1 MKQIK
6 DMYTNSDASVADYLR
21 LARSLPEFS
30 GKLPWYMRA
39 VRAAFLSSFTIKGL
53 PEVCRVRGVFHNI
66 WLDTYEAPY
75 NQFTQE
81 IVNYKSA
88 LYQFDPHLIYIAVD
102 SRDFLDKAHRE
113 NLIAYLLENSTAKIV
128 LCDFDG
134 SMGQY
139 QNPRVFI
146 FDFVGFLEKIGK
158 TKYWNTKYA
167 VLGDF
172 RLAPDAFPLLA
183 ERFMGYAVV
192 AAGNTKK
199 CLVLDLDNTLWEGIA
214 GEDELKNIKPRKK
227 FQEHILELYK
237 KGILLVINSKNNFE
251 DAMEVIENHP
261 GMVLRRNHFA
271 AYRINWQDKALNM
284 AELTSEL
291 NLGLESFVFVDDDP
305 LERDIVKNS
314 FPEIAVLPPD
324 MFLDYAGFSSFVLT
338 EEDLKR
344 GDMYLQENKRK
355 EFQKSFRTTED
366 FLREIKLEI
375 SVKES
380 SREIIPRISQLTQ
393 KTNQFNLTTRRYDE
407 NDINSFLSA
416 GGKVWGIEVR
426 DSFGDYGLTG
436 VCMIQSLDN
445 QWKIDNFLLSCRILG
460 RGIEKAFMGYVV
472 GEAKRA
478 GVEKIIAEFIRT
490 PKNKPCES
498 FLDNAGFSQVGN
510 SENSICYEFN
520 MPNEYSMPDFIK
532 IV

>member
-1 MKQIK
+1 MKRIK
-6 DMYTNSDASVADYLR
+6 DIYTNSNASVADYLR
-21 LARSLPEFS
+21 LARSLSEFS
-30 GKLPWYMRA
+30 GKLPWYMRTA
-39 VRAAFLSSFTIKGL
+39 RVAFLSSFTIKGL

-66 WLDTYEAPY
+66 WLETYEAPY

-81 IVNYKSA
+81 IINSKSA

-113 NLIAYLLENSTAKIV
+113 NLIAFLLENSTAKIV

-134 SMGQY
+134 SMGSY
-139 QNPRVFI
+139 HNPRVFI

-167 VLGDF
+167 ALGDF
-172 RLAPDAFPLLA
+172 RLAPDAFPELG
-183 ERFMGYAVV
+183 ERFMNYAVAV
-192 AAGNTKK
+192 TGNTKK
-199 CLVLDLDNTLWEGIA
+199 CLVLDLDNTLWDGIA
-214 GEDELKNIKPRKK
+214 GEDGFKNIKPHKE
-227 FQEHILELYK
+227 FQERILELYK
-237 KGILLVINSKNNFE
+237 KGIVLAINSKNNLE

-261 GMVLRRNHFA
+261 EMVLRKNHFA
-271 AYRINWQDKALNM
+271 ANRINWQDKALNM
-284 AELTSEL
+284 AELSSEL
-291 NLGLESFVFVDDDP
+291 NLGRESFVFVDDDP
-305 LERDIVKNS
+305 LERDIIKNS
-314 FPEIAVLPPD
+314 FPEITVLPPD
-324 MFLDYAGFSSFVLT
+324 MLLDYAGFSSFALT

-366 FLREIKLEI
+366 FLREIKLEMA
-375 SVKES
+375 VRES

-407 NDINSFLSA
+407 NGINSFLA
-416 GGKVWGIEVR
+416 TGGKVWGIEVR
-426 DSFGDYGLTG
+426 DSFGDYGITG
-436 VCMIQSLDN
+436 ICMVKLLEK
-445 QWKIDNFLLSCRILG
+445 QWIIDNFLLSCRVLG
-460 RGIEKAFMGYVV
+460 RGIEKAFMGYMV

-478 GVEKIIAEFIRT
+478 GVEKITAEFIRT
-490 PKNKPCES
+490 SKNKPCES

-510 SENSICYEFN
+510 SENNIYYEFYV
-520 MPNEYSMPDFIK
+520 PNEYSMPDFIK